1 MSDSELAAWEREHM
15 RMLTETAPEEF
26 CIKHYAAY
34 AELTAVNG

>member
-1 MSDSELAAWEREHM
+1 MSDSELAEWEREHM

-26 CIKHYAAY
+26 CIKHYATY